1 MIDILSIHKPFDGLY
16 VPLKITEI
24 YAGGGIWIL
33 LFNRL
38 LITLFSDLETLTRL
52 QTFIGSSYV
61 VVMANLLYVFVQRS
75 IANIQRSGQIPRE
88 SKARSRSL
96 MDDVLDRSIVD
107 IFVLNKDFRVLWADQ
122 GLGRYFGLQRSE
134 IIGKN
139 KR

>member
-1 MIDILSIHKPFDGLY
+1 
-16 VPLKITEI
+16 
-24 YAGGGIWIL
+24 
-33 LFNRL
+33 
-38 LITLFSDLETLTRL
+38 
-52 QTFIGSSYV
+52 
-61 VVMANLLYVFVQRS
+61 MANLLYVFVQRS